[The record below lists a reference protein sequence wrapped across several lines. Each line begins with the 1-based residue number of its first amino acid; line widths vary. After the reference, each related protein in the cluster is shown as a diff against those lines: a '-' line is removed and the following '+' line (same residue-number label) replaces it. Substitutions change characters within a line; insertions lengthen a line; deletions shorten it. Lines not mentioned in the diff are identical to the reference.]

1 MDDRWLSFGLNK
13 WILKIC
19 ILIASISN
27 ASSLNIEK
35 IDHVF
40 HYIDNMYVEGPPS
53 DHTESALSGI
63 LQGLDKHSSYL
74 SIRDAEFLKMLTQ
87 GGFVGIGVSVK
98 LNNQKLII
106 TAVLPNSPAS
116 ETSIQPGNII
126 THIDDT
132 PVDPN
137 NILTNISLIRGP
149 INSVTQIRLE
159 GVKKAIPV
167 IRKKIDLQEIQYNKM
182 PNNLGYIKIN
192 LFNQDTLQELKYALT
207 HLADTEA
214 LIIDLRTNPGGLLF
228 SSIQA
233 TALFLDTKEYPGG
246 DITHVVSRHDHVQI
260 PLPKDTLDQSH
271 HKPIYI
277 LTSSATAS
285 GAEIFAATLKHY
297 KRATLIGTT
306 TNGKGTIQTLLP
318 LDDGSMIKLTTA
330 YFTTPSGSTIN
341 GVGVVPHYEIL
352 PNDPALLPKVVK
364 IIRHNLNSTETYP

>member
-63 LQGLDKHSSYL
+63 LQGLDKHSNYL

-126 THIDDT
+126 THIDDN

-159 GVKKAIPV
+159 GVKKSHS
-167 IRKKIDLQEIQYNKM
+167 RNKK
-182 PNNLGYIKIN
+182 
-192 LFNQDTLQELKYALT
+192 
-207 HLADTEA
+207 
-214 LIIDLRTNPGGLLF
+214 
-228 SSIQA
+228 
-233 TALFLDTKEYPGG
+233 
-246 DITHVVSRHDHVQI
+246 
-260 PLPKDTLDQSH
+260 KD
-271 HKPIYI
+271 
-277 LTSSATAS
+277 
-285 GAEIFAATLKHY
+285 
-297 KRATLIGTT
+297 
-306 TNGKGTIQTLLP
+306 
-318 LDDGSMIKLTTA
+318 
-330 YFTTPSGSTIN
+330 
-341 GVGVVPHYEIL
+341 
-352 PNDPALLPKVVK
+352 
-364 IIRHNLNSTETYP
+364 